1 MLVFSDVQSYE
12 KTCYCYSLYPC
23 LCSVS
28 FVKVVDILCDML
40 YLVIIYVYT
49 LFVVNVNL
57 KKSS

>member
-28 FVKVVDILCDML
+28 FVNVVDILCDML

-49 LFVVNVNL
+49 LFVVKVN
-57 KKSS
+57 